1 MATKSTTKGRTGR
14 ATRSRAEVQNEFS
27 DIQGEVSAT
36 EAVDPKTA
44 SAAKARASAIRG
56 AVQGVTVEDAVQR
69 VTRVGLDVQ
78 KALANVNEQLLA
90 KVTELEQVTEAV
102 EQEKTELENLHKIDI
117 AATSIDILVQDHAN
131 RTRQL
136 DEEFAAR
143 QRFFAEEETNR
154 EKARKERE
162 TAYAVQTQREK
173 DEYEYRKSQERR
185 TAEDQFQE
193 QLRTRQRSEN
203 DRQLALEK
211 TWREREDILK
221 AQENDVAKVRQEIQ
235 DLPVRLRK
243 EFDAEKATAINA
255 VRTNLEHAHQ
265 LQLRDFQAEQKIQ
278 HAAIETLTR
287 QLLAAQEAN
296 IRLQTQ
302 LTEANTKIETIA
314 SRAID
319 GAAKRDAF
327 EQLVSVTKGEN
338 GTTQTSGRG
347 KA

>member
-173 DEYEYRKSQERR
+173 DEY
-185 TAEDQFQE
+185 QFQE

>member
-90 KVTELEQVTEAV
+90 KVTELE
-102 EQEKTELENLHKIDI
+102 NLHKIDI

-173 DEYEYRKSQERR
+173 DEYEYRK
-185 TAEDQFQE
+185 
-193 QLRTRQRSEN
+193 
-203 DRQLALEK
+203 
-211 TWREREDILK
+211 
-221 AQENDVAKVRQEIQ
+221 
-235 DLPVRLRK
+235 
-243 EFDAEKATAINA
+243 
-255 VRTNLEHAHQ
+255 
-265 LQLRDFQAEQKIQ
+265 
-278 HAAIETLTR
+278 
-287 QLLAAQEAN
+287 
-296 IRLQTQ
+296 
-302 LTEANTKIETIA
+302 
-314 SRAID
+314 
-319 GAAKRDAF
+319 
-327 EQLVSVTKGEN
+327 
-338 GTTQTSGRG
+338 
-347 KA
+347 